1 MNMMEKELFRD
12 FYRENKMFRVAVIL
26 IAIIF
31 LSIISFNFICTFND
45 TEYTI
50 TVTGKERIVED
61 FSSKYLVFSEDT
73 HGNVLVFENTD
84 SLLRWKWDSSNIQG
98 QLKEGNTYKIVVV
111 GFRVP
116 FLSMYQNII
125 KVEEVQ

>member
-1 MNMMEKELFRD
+1 MIKES
-12 FYRENKMFRVAVIL
+12 KKFRVVVIS

-31 LSIISFNFICTFND
+31 LSIISFNFICNFND

-61 FSSKYLVFSEDT
+61 SSSKYLVFSEDI
-73 HGNVLVFENTD
+73 HGHVLVFENTD
-84 SLLRWKWDSSNIQG
+84 CLFRWKWDSSNIQG
-98 QLKEGNTYKIVVV
+98 QLKEGNTYKIIVV

-116 FLSMYQNII
+116 FLSMYQNIL